1 MSPKCAAALVLS
13 VVLAVILLPAVSGA
27 LERAALSGEGAS
39 ASGALLAEGPQAGAP
54 LSASSDTGSA
64 GSTPDAAGA
73 SAPLPLDMAATVV
86 RAQASV
92 LPLAATEADEGDW
105 VATRTSTPSLEVKGG
120 VRTTSAKPK
129 EGDWYT
135 DSSGDL
141 HISGSAPLSIRA
153 SGASD
158 QFTSQEI
165 EVDAGTKADL
175 TFCGVRIETG
185 GTYSPMTLCTNLK
198 GTATGATATSGDQ
211 IVNKT
216 EVHLTLASY
225 SDNILRQRVKSTF
238 GSGAPALRC
247 GEGNVLVIDDA
258 VRNEDASGVMIT
270 PEQGVVP
277 YDATLSNG
285 TKVRAGDPLT
295 VLEQQG
301 PDVGGVPAIGRL
313 RLEGGYYAAA
323 LGGGYFESS
332 GTIVVNGGVVDA
344 HAAVIDG
351 DTGDNAS
358 YPIMKISYTGGTS
371 TRKITGNHGGAAI
384 GGGVSGSGTL
394 TIINGGRVIAQS
406 SFHGAG
412 IGAGIG
418 YKKVNGSSV
427 KSDALNSPS
436 VPITV
441 GGDAYMATV
450 GGDIRINGGYVEA
463 KGGGHGNAI
472 GASCSLN
479 QSSNTDHII
488 KVTGGT
494 LEMESPSLKAG
505 STAAPATYD
514 IGGKG
519 GHVIITGGSVKVN
532 GASKFQGYDGGSGL
546 AYNTHDVDTWDDI
559 EKNHPDTADLLPA
572 SDQVFMLT
580 CDLKGGPDGVT
591 DNGIVSFKLRLG
603 DEPYPYGAPAEF
615 NDGKLYLWLPKWVK
629 TQQKE
634 VAIDLVVD
642 KDGEAVDLG
651 TFYIPGDKLSG
662 GKVKRYRTFEIP
674 EDYPLSKD
682 YDGLPYNP
690 LTLGEGSEIV
700 YMDPET
706 GSVVTMTRQSDDAQ

>member
-1 MSPKCAAALVLS
+1 MW
-13 VVLAVILLPAVSGA
+13 PAFPPSGA
-27 LERAALSGEGAS
+27 CGWKEAT
-39 ASGALLAEGPQAGAP
+39 
-54 LSASSDTGSA
+54 TGRPS
-64 GSTPDAAGA
+64 
-73 SAPLPLDMAATVV
+73 AAT
-86 RAQASV
+86 
-92 LPLAATEADEGDW
+92 
-105 VATRTSTPSLEVKGG
+105 
-120 VRTTSAKPK
+120 
-129 EGDWYT
+129 
-135 DSSGDL
+135 
-141 HISGSAPLSIRA
+141 H
-153 SGASD
+153 
-158 QFTSQEI
+158 
-165 EVDAGTKADL
+165 
-175 TFCGVRIETG
+175 
-185 GTYSPMTLCTNLK
+185 
-198 GTATGATATSGDQ
+198 
-211 IVNKT
+211 
-216 EVHLTLASY
+216 
-225 SDNILRQRVKSTF
+225 
-238 GSGAPALRC
+238 
-247 GEGNVLVIDDA
+247 
-258 VRNEDASGVMIT
+258 
-270 PEQGVVP
+270 
-277 YDATLSNG
+277 
-285 TKVRAGDPLT
+285 
-295 VLEQQG
+295 
-301 PDVGGVPAIGRL
+301 
-313 RLEGGYYAAA
+313 
-323 LGGGYFESS
+323 ESS
-332 GTIVVNGGVVDA
+332 GTIIINGGLVDA
-344 HAAVIDG
+344 HAAAING
-351 DTGDNAS
+351 DTGDNAK
-358 YPIMKISYTGGTS
+358 YPTLNVSYTGS
-371 TRKITGNHGGAAI
+371 TKDRRILGNHGGAAI
-384 GGGVSGSGTL
+384 GGGVSGSSTL

-418 YKKVNGSSV
+418 YKKVSGPSV

-436 VPITV
+436 VPVTV
-441 GGDAYMATV
+441 GGDACMATV

-505 STAAPATYD
+505 SNCSILRY
-514 IGGKG
+514 GGRAVMSSHGQLEGEQRLSSRVTTKR
-519 GHVIITGGSVKVN
+519 
-532 GASKFQGYDGGSGL
+532 FGL
-546 AYNTHDVDTWDDI
+546 NTHDVDTWDDI

-682 YDGLPYNP
+682 Y
-690 LTLGEGSEIV
+690 
-700 YMDPET
+700 
-706 GSVVTMTRQSDDAQ
+706 